1 MYDPNFVFPDILT
14 LLRKRAA
21 LHPEAIALEDVTS
34 RDLVTY
40 ADLLR
45 RVERMGRSLR
55 ATGGRRIGL
64 VLPNGA
70 QLSETLLA
78 AACAGTALPF
88 NPALTALEFETY
100 FRDTRIDLVI
110 ARQDVSPMVVRLASQ
125 MGLRVLSPVALL
137 HMVVPD
143 VPFDPPAAQDIAMV
157 LLTSGSTGRPKR
169 APLSHQNVCTSARDV
184 ARSLRLGRDDRCLSM
199 WELFHVGGL
208 VDLLLAPLHSGG
220 TVIATPGFESQRFF
234 DLLPVVR
241 PTWFQGVPTTLGDI
255 LRQQARHGASLLG
268 TPLRLVRSVA
278 APLSPNQMTALET
291 AFGVPVLQTFGM
303 TEAGPLITSLGLEAE
318 TRVLGSVGQSC
329 GCDIRVVLPDGG
341 DATPGAEGELMVRG
355 PNVFGGYEDDQDA
368 NAAAFHGEWFKT
380 GDLGR
385 FDALGNLFLTG
396 RSKDLVNRGG
406 EKVNLREVDDALAAH
421 PWVSEAASF
430 AVPHPTL
437 GEDIAAA
444 VVLKPGVVW
453 NASEV
458 TNSLR
463 ASLAQF
469 KLPASF
475 FVVDALPRNA
485 VGKLDRKVLAQQ
497 SKRETNPGSQST
509 ESELEAQIAK
519 IWAKE
524 LGLAA
529 VSGEAS
535 FSALG
540 GDSLAAL
547 RVLLELE
554 KVFGLLPPEIAGNR
568 LETVRKLAQQL
579 TSILTLEPK
588 PGQDCAAQ
596 DCTAFTEAHRKALL
610 AVIAAPPVPSLRPGS
625 GLKLANATGSRP
637 PIIWFFNA
645 PASEMPPFAQG
656 LSARQ
661 PLYGGFSCAHA
672 FDWHDPAMD
681 GLAHAYTAELLREF
695 PEGPFRLGGNCQGGR
710 LAWLITKKLEAAG
723 RTVEALA
730 VLEYSE
736 PDLGRFSGRLLMMF
750 GMHSSNQHYRQIRWG
765 EHDWHSQ
772 FVRPPVAVWI
782 PGMHGGFFAPHT
794 VGMLTDT
801 VRSFFENISLSAF
814 GIETQEGR
822 EIWSIHQDPDHFD
835 SYVRQYC
842 YVHGL
847 VRPAP
852 LK

>member
-1 MYDPNFVFPDILT
+1 MYDLDFVFSDILT

-21 LHPEAIALEDVTS
+21 LHPEAIALEDVRS

-40 ADLLR
+40 AGLLE

-88 NPALTALEFETY
+88 NPALTVPEFETY

-125 MGLRVLSPVALL
+125 MGLRVLSPLALL
-137 HMVVPD
+137 HMTVPD

-184 ARSLRLGRDDRCLSM
+184 ARSLRLGSDDRCLSM

-220 TVIATPGFESQRFF
+220 TVIATPGFNSQCFV

-255 LRQQARHGASLLG
+255 LRHQERHGTKLSE
-268 TPLRLVRSVA
+268 TSLRLIRSVA
-278 APLSPNQMTALET
+278 APLPPNQMTALET

-329 GCDIRVVLPDGG
+329 GCDIRVVLPNGR
-341 DATPGAEGELMVRG
+341 DAPPGAEGELMVRG
-355 PNVFGGYEDDQDA
+355 DNVFGGYEDDQDA
-368 NAAAFHGEWFKT
+368 NAAAFQGEWFKT

-385 FDALGNLFLTG
+385 FDAMGNLFLTG
-396 RSKDLVNRGG
+396 RSKELINRGG

-421 PWVSEAASF
+421 PWVFDAASF

-444 VVLKPGVVW
+444 VVLNSGVVW
-453 NASEV
+453 NASEIA
-458 TNSLR
+458 NSLR
-463 ASLAQF
+463 ASLAHF
-469 KLPASF
+469 KIPASF
-475 FVVDALPRNA
+475 FVVDVLPRNA
-485 VGKLDRKVLAQQ
+485 VGKLERQTLALQL
-497 SKRETNPGSQST
+497 RHETDLGSQST
-509 ESELEAQIAK
+509 ESKLEAQIAE

-524 LGLAA
+524 LSLTQ
-529 VSGEAS
+529 VPPEAN
-535 FSALG
+535 FSAMG
-540 GDSLAAL
+540 GDSLASL
-547 RVLLELE
+547 RVMLELE
-554 KVFGLLPPEIAGNR
+554 KMFGPIPSEIAGNR
-568 LETVRKLAQQL
+568 LDTVRKLAQQIS
-579 TSILTLEPK
+579 SIRMLK
-588 PGQDCAAQ
+588 PNPSQDRIVQGA
-596 DCTAFTEAHRKALL
+596 TTFTEAHRKDLL
-610 AVIAAPPVPSLRPGS
+610 AVIAAAPLPPLRPGS
-625 GLKLANATGSRP
+625 GLKLANATGSRA

-645 PASEMPPFAQG
+645 PNSEMPPFVRG
-656 LSARQ
+656 LSPRQ
-661 PLYGGFSCAHA
+661 PVYGGFSCAHA
-672 FDWHDPAMD
+672 FDWYNPAMN

-710 LAWLITKKLEAAG
+710 LALSLI
-723 RTVEALA
+723 
-730 VLEYSE
+730 
-736 PDLGRFSGRLLMMF
+736 
-750 GMHSSNQHYRQIRWG
+750 HI
-765 EHDWHSQ
+765 
-772 FVRPPVAVWI
+772 
-782 PGMHGGFFAPHT
+782 
-794 VGMLTDT
+794 
-801 VRSFFENISLSAF
+801 
-814 GIETQEGR
+814 
-822 EIWSIHQDPDHFD
+822 
-835 SYVRQYC
+835 
-842 YVHGL
+842 
-847 VRPAP
+847 
-852 LK
+852 